1 MHLSL
6 KFPLYKGESR
16 TGHVIFHM
24 LEGKPIISEKI
35 TSSVSAQLWFGFSF
49 YLEIVMQ
56 PVNCTEQSVQLVC
69 HLAAFRLQ
77 LTFQIKKSSYTIKI
91 VLVKRLTRRNSKG
104 EFTMGWLL
112 LRPVIKP
119 VCVWLWV
126 FFCAHLQTELLSP
139 PQPNTEHSRY
149 CSTVCAVGNYQ
160 THFISNSSFPPAPF
174 FNCSEHS
181 MSNSS
186 EAEIL
191 QKAIAAQK
199 QWDFKI

>member
-1 MHLSL
+1 MHLLL
-6 KFPLYKGESR
+6 KYPLYKGESR
-16 TGHVIFHM
+16 TGCVVFRM

-56 PVNCTEQSVQLVC
+56 PVNRTEQSVQLVC
-69 HLAAFRLQ
+69 HLAGFRLQ

-104 EFTMGWLL
+104 EFTTGWLL
-112 LRPVIKP
+112 LRLVIKP

-126 FFCAHLQTELLSP
+126 FLCTHLQTELFP
-139 PQPNTEHSRY
+139 PRPNTEHSWY

-160 THFISNSSFPPAPF
+160 MHYISNSSFPTAPF
-174 FNCSEHS
+174 FNCSELS

-191 QKAIAAQK
+191 QKAITAQK
-199 QWDFKI
+199 QWVSKI